1 MDSIF
6 GICGKD
12 FVIVVCDASVNRS
25 IFTLKHDDD
34 KIMQLNKFK
43 VMATSG
49 EVTDRT
55 NFSNYVMRNLTLIEL
70 RTGHEPDV
78 ESTAQFIRSE
88 MA

>member
-12 FVIVVCDASVNRS
+12 FVIVVCDTSVNRS

-34 KIMQLNKFK
+34 KIVQLNKYK
-43 VMATSG
+43 IMGTSG
-49 EVTDRT
+49 EQTDRV
-55 NFSNYVMRNLTLIEL
+55 NFSNFIMRNLTLIEL